1 MRIWKVIGVVAKS
14 VAKRAGLD
22 GVLKIPDITIWLFEL
37 KGQVKVEYVTIML
50 LLKGAKILH

>member
-22 GVLKIPDITIWLFEL
+22 GILKIPDIKIWLFEL
-37 KGQVKVEYVTIML
+37 KGQVKVE
-50 LLKGAKILH
+50 